1 MTKELKES
9 APLPDH
15 TVAMERTEA
24 EVAAETAKIHYVPL
38 QPGQML
44 HGGAYRVI
52 RALGKGGMGA
62 VYLVEDVGAFGKV
75 RVLKEMIEY
84 FDRSDPV
91 AVAAAQRRFEEEGRT
106 LARLRHAGIPDIIAY
121 FSEEGR
127 NYIVMEY
134 VEGMTLLEGLTHVD
148 AQGDLIK
155 GQPYPVEDVLTW
167 GSQICEVLV
176 YLSQQDP
183 PIIHHDIK
191 PANII
196 IDRNTG
202 MARLV
207 DFGTAKARLVVGE
220 GGEMG
225 VEESSVFGT
234 RGYAAPEM
242 YQGESST
249 RSDVYSLAATLYHLL
264 TDDDPRDHPL
274 VFPKADLIE
283 SSLWIVL
290 RNALHSNPQ
299 ERLDAEAFRQA
310 LLDVRAA
317 LLGQIKA
324 PLIFA
329 DGSRAYVPEDLV
341 RLCNA
346 QWKAG
351 KNYLYGRDFERW
363 LRQSLFRADLA
374 DKAAEIVATYSD
386 RDEGLEAFLHVLD
399 PKLPYPQLQL
409 APRALRFGRV
419 GAGSRKQRTLQIR
432 NRAGRGHLK
441 GTIAVEPA
449 DAWLSAPQ
457 RFDGECD
464 VEITV
469 DTSGAQQGE
478 SLSGQ
483 VTVETPYDR
492 QTVAVQAVVAFPWL
506 EVVIRIALG
515 LLAGMAVGG
524 LLAFVALNPP
534 GVPLT
539 YIWVGI
545 AALLAAAVSAW
556 RAKGSWAARIGRAIP
571 VFLLAGALLAV
582 FNWLAHRP
590 WSLVNRA
597 DALGSWLLPVVCG
610 GLIGLAVAIPRAF
623 PRPEQRR
630 LPRLAAWLLVLG
642 SLLYCGWL
650 LYGAIDLATIEWPEL
665 SPALFFP
672 RQQPLQTVAPVSP
685 GTSGGLT
692 IGAQVVIVTGGGRLS
707 LRQSPSMDATIVARV
722 DPGTAAEIVDGPV
735 VAASYTW
742 WQIRLPDGTVGW
754 ASANW
759 LRLQE

>member
-1 MTKELKES
+1 MTQKLQEPP
-9 APLPDH
+9 AADR
-15 TVAMERTEA
+15 TTAMERSDA
-24 EVAAETAKIHYVPL
+24 EIAAETARIHYVPL
-38 QPGQML
+38 QAGQML

-62 VYLVEDVGAFGKV
+62 VYLVEDMGAFGKV

-84 FDRSDPV
+84 FDRTDPH

-134 VEGMTLLEGLTHVD
+134 VEGTTLLEGLTHVD
-148 AQGDLIK
+148 AEGDLVK

-167 GSQICEVLV
+167 GSQICDVLV

-183 PIIHHDIK
+183 PLIHHDIK

-202 MARLV
+202 VARLV

-220 GGEMG
+220 GGEVG

-274 VFPKADLIE
+274 VFPKADQIE
-283 SSLWIVL
+283 SSLWAVL
-290 RNALHSNPQ
+290 RNALHGNPG
-299 ERLDAEAFRQA
+299 ERLDAESFRQA

-351 KNYLYGRDFERW
+351 KSYLYGRDFERW

-374 DKAAEIVATYSD
+374 DKAAEIVGTYSD

-399 PKLPYPQLQL
+399 PRLPYPQLQL
-409 APRALRFGRV
+409 SPRVLRFGRV
-419 GAGSRKQRTLQIR
+419 GANSRKQRTLQIR
-432 NRAGRGHLK
+432 NRAGRGPLK
-441 GTIAVEPA
+441 GTISVEPA

-457 RFDGECD
+457 RFEGEGD

-469 DTSGAQQGE
+469 DASGAEQGE

-506 EVVIRIALG
+506 EIVSRIALG
-515 LLAGMAVGG
+515 WLAGMAVGG

-534 GVPLT
+534 GAPLT
-539 YIWVGI
+539 YVWVGI
-545 AALLAAAVSAW
+545 AALLAAAVSVW
-556 RAKGSWAARIGRAIP
+556 RGQGSWGRRIGRAVP
-571 VFLLAGALLAV
+571 VLVLSAVLLAA
-582 FNWLAHRP
+582 FNWLAYRP
-590 WSLVNRA
+590 WSQVYRA
-597 DALGSWLLPVVCG
+597 DALGSWLLPVVSG
-610 GLIGLAVAIPRAF
+610 GLIGLAAGIPRAF

-630 LPRLAAWLLVLG
+630 VPRLAAWLLVLG

-650 LYGAIDLATIEWPEL
+650 LYGAVDLAAIEWPEL
-665 SPALFFP
+665 SPALLFP

-685 GTSGGLT
+685 GATGGLT
-692 IGAQVVIVTGGGRLS
+692 IGARVVVVTGGGRLS
-707 LRQSPSMDATIVARV
+707 LRQSPSMDAAIIARV
-722 DPGTAAEIVDGPV
+722 DPGTEAEIIDGPV

-742 WQIRLPDGTVGW
+742 WQVRLPNGTEGW

-759 LRLQE
+759 LRSQE